1 MYASLHKEEGRRKR
15 KGRINCTNFES
26 FVLSDKGM
34 SFSSAEV
41 SREAKKKCFN
51 FYYVNSACLPLFG
64 ALLFASNYLEVSTLQ
79 LFNMVGIGD
88 YVNSD
93 SSSLLLF
100 SSSNILNINGIL
112 IYDSV

>member
-1 MYASLHKEEGRRKR
+1 MYE
-15 KGRINCTNFES
+15 FES

-41 SREAKKKCFN
+41 SREAKKKSFN

-88 YVNSD
+88 YVNSPNLFFIPPLILQVYFYF
-93 SSSLLLF
+93 LLRTF
-100 SSSNILNINGIL
+100 
-112 IYDSV
+112 